1 MDYILLTGIIGSI
14 ILVIGAAWKDGGEPT
29 KPTASIKNWL
39 FAVGAVVMLI
49 YSLMRYFD
57 EGGIFFVIL
66 EILVLVSC
74 ILMMTTW
81 SDRLKTI
88 ILAVAGTGLVIWSLF
103 EFEDQKTL
111 LIVLG
116 LIVVAFGY
124 AFKMG
129 TLRRSV
135 ALTVGS
141 LLIAAYSYLQPDW
154 IFFGLNLVFALF
166 SGYYVLGYFKKRN
179 TAK

>member
-14 ILVIGAAWKDGGEPT
+14 ILAIGAAWKDSGDIS
-29 KPTASIKNWL
+29 KPTQSIKNWL
-39 FAVGAVVMLI
+39 FAIGAVVMLI
-49 YSLMRYFD
+49 YALMGYFNG
-57 EGGIFFVIL
+57 GGIFFVIL

-88 ILAVAGTGLVIWSLF
+88 ILAVAGTGLVIWSLY
-103 EFEDQKTL
+103 EFNDQKIIL
-111 LIVLG
+111 FVLG
-116 LIVVAFGY
+116 LVVVALGY
-124 AFKMG
+124 AFQMG
-129 TLRRSV
+129 TLRRSI

-141 LLIAAYSYLQPDW
+141 ILIAAYSYLEPNW

-166 SGYYVLGYFKKRN
+166 SGYYVLAYFRR
-179 TAK
+179 